1 MALTAVRRVCVF
13 TVVLLLPLRVT
24 LLQLRTGRKGAS
36 SCRLR
41 AQAELPWSLLCISGF
56 RGTRPGVRFSDSPG
70 SLCPGVISEGCFFA
84 FSFES
89 CGLVSKM
96 MKGW

>member
-1 MALTAVRRVCVF
+1 MVPFGVLIFALGKMFVGILQRVRECAK
-13 TVVLLLPLRVT
+13 TEETPLR
-24 LLQLRTGRKGAS
+24 QIQS
-36 SCRLR
+36 SD
-41 AQAELPWSLLCISGF
+41 F
-56 RGTRPGVRFSDSPG
+56 PG